1 MKLIAR
7 CDDMDIAVE
16 VERHA
21 DGYRVMLGDR
31 CFNVN
36 LVHAGQYV
44 RSLRL
49 DDGTQYS
56 LVHTRVGNTHEIM
69 MSGSKIEVEIVDPLA
84 LKRKSREDASGEGGV
99 VKALMPGRI
108 VRVLVEPGQVVQ
120 KGTGLLILEAMKM
133 ENEIQAP
140 TDGTIEEIFVKPGD
154 TVDGGAALV
163 HIGEDL

>member
-7 CDDMDIAVE
+7 YEDVEIAVE

-21 DGYRVMLGDR
+21 DGYRVTLGDR
-31 CFNVN
+31 CFNVD
-36 LVHAGQYV
+36 LVHAGPYV

-49 DDGTQYS
+49 DDGTQHS
-56 LVHTRVGNTHEIM
+56 LVHNRIGNQHEIM
-69 MSGSKIEVEIVDPLA
+69 MSGSRIEVEIVDPLA
-84 LKRKSREDASGEGGV
+84 LKRKSREDAEGEGGV

-108 VRVLVEPGQVVQ
+108 VRVLVELGQALQ

-140 TDGTIEEIFVKPGD
+140 VDGTVEEIFVKPGD
-154 TVDGGAALV
+154 TVEGGAPLV
-163 HIGEDL
+163 QLA